1 MPLKRS
7 GKRSLLKKM
16 GNILEDY
23 GEIESLVPCQYK
35 SKGIKV
41 DAYHYDDE
49 FKDFT
54 LIVSHFWTRTIH
66 QKHGFLMM
74 K

>member
-1 MPLKRS
+1 MVCI
-7 GKRSLLKKM
+7 
-16 GNILEDY
+16 N
-23 GEIESLVPCQYK
+23 GEIESLVLCPYK

-54 LIVSHFWTRTIH
+54 LIVSHFLDEDDLSKARVSNDEVNSLFRSATN
-66 QKHGFLMM
+66 FLT
-74 K
+74 KP